1 MKKNKWMLASTAVLG
16 TAFIAACGSDNSES
30 STAEGENSS
39 NSSEENS
46 SEENGEESSS
56 GSGEITVEHELGE
69 ATVPENPEN
78 VVVFNYEM
86 LETLDELNVG
96 VNGVAQESL
105 PSYLDDYSSD
115 EYENIGSLKEPDFE
129 AINAMEPDVIII
141 SGRQS
146 DAYDELSEIAP
157 TVYTAVDTEN
167 YMDSFDSNMEM
178 IGEIFQKEEQMQEKV
193 DELHTRIED
202 LNETTEDAGESL
214 VTLVNDGSLSVYGEG
229 SRFGIIHDVFGVPAA
244 DENIESST
252 HGQSASYEYLAEEDP
267 EHLFVVDRSAVVS
280 QGGEE
285 QSAAETLDN
294 DIVNETQAAQNDNIH
309 YLDPEY
315 WYLSGGGLQSM
326 DEMITEIEEAVAS
339 SEE

>member
-16 TAFIAACGSDNSES
+16 TAFIAACGADNSES
-30 STAEGENSS
+30 STAEGENSGS
-39 NSSEENS
+39 SSEEKT
-46 SEENGEESSS
+46 SEDKGEKSS
-56 GSGEITVEHELGE
+56 GEVTVEHELGE
-69 ATVPENPEN
+69 TTVPEDPEN

-146 DAYDELSEIAP
+146 EAYEELSEIAP

-167 YMDSFDSNMEM
+167 YMESFDSNMEM
-178 IGEIFQKEEQMQEKV
+178 IGEIFQKEDQVQEKV
-193 DELHTRIED
+193 DELHTRIDD
-202 LNETTEDAGESL
+202 LKETTEDAGPSL

-229 SRFGIIHDVFGVPAA
+229 SRFGLIHDVFGVPAA

-294 DIVNETQAAQNDNIH
+294 DIVNETEAAQNDNIH

>member
-1 MKKNKWMLASTAVLG
+1 VKKNKWMLASTAVLG
-16 TAFIAACGSDNSES
+16 TAFIAACGADSSES
-30 STAEGENSS
+30 SSAEENGST
-39 NSSEENS
+39 NTSEENS
-46 SEENGEESSS
+46 EESS

-69 ATVPENPEN
+69 TTVPEDPEN

-86 LETLDELNVG
+86 LETLDELDVG

-146 DAYDELSEIAP
+146 DAYEELSEIAP

-167 YMDSFDSNMEM
+167 YMESFDSNMEM
-178 IGEIFQKEEQMQEKV
+178 VGEIFQKEEQVQEKV
-193 DELHTRIED
+193 DELHTRIDDLKETAED
-202 LNETTEDAGESL
+202 TGPSL

-229 SRFGIIHDVFGVPAA
+229 SRFGLIHDVFGVPAA
-244 DENIESST
+244 DENIEAST
-252 HGQSASYEYLAEEDP
+252 HGQSASFEYLAEEDP

-285 QSAAETLDN
+285 QTAAETLDN
-294 DIVNETQAAQNDNIH
+294 DIVNETEAAQNDNIH

>member
-1 MKKNKWMLASTAVLG
+1 MKKNKWMLTSTAVFG
-16 TAFIAACGSDNSES
+16 TVFIAACGADNSES
-30 STAEGENSS
+30 STAEGENSGS
-39 NSSEENS
+39 TS
-46 SEENGEESSS
+46 EESSNEDNGGKKS
-56 GSGEITVEHELGE
+56 GGEVTVEHELGE

-105 PSYLDDYSSD
+105 PSYLDDYGSD
-115 EYENIGSLKEPDFE
+115 DYENIGSLKEPDFE

-146 DAYDELSEIAP
+146 DAYEELSEIAP

-167 YMDSFDSNMEM
+167 YMESFDSNMEM
-178 IGEIFQKEEQMQEKV
+178 IGEIFQKEEEVQEKV
-193 DELHTRIED
+193 DKLHARIDD
-202 LNETTEDAGESL
+202 LNETTEDVGPSL

-229 SRFGIIHDVFGVPAA
+229 SRFGLIHDVFGVPAA
-244 DENIESST
+244 DENIEAST
-252 HGQSASYEYLAEEDP
+252 HGQSASFEYLAEEDP

-285 QSAAETLDN
+285 QTAAETLDN

-339 SEE
+339 SEEE